1 MKRKKNYTYNNRS
14 NSTSIR
20 SGKKFFHLWEYMTVN
35 VDASMRTRIRSI
47 WKQVQPFSL
56 TYALTKA
63 HIQSPW
69 SNNQWLVIA
78 RWTACTFYVWYLP
91 RYANMTVIMLIQFH
105 SLHRIALHTI
115 HSHQTYFVM
124 LKCTGNLTW
133 FFSLVTEKK
142 VSLDFSL
149 QTNNRNRYSCE
160 INILSCGSKWRWKFP
175 ISSFVWQKK

>member
-1 MKRKKNYTYNNRS
+1 
-14 NSTSIR
+14 
-20 SGKKFFHLWEYMTVN
+20 MTVN
-35 VDASMRTRIRSI
+35 VDASMRTRMRSI

-105 SLHRIALHTI
+105 SLHRIAHNTFSPNI
-115 HSHQTYFVM
+115 FCNAEMYWKSHM
-124 LKCTGNLTW
+124 I
-133 FFSLVTEKK
+133 FFLSDWKK